1 MENFDGELKSMILK
15 WLKRGHPLEYVR
27 DTLASTL
34 QILDN
39 LPHSQDYLEAIKQ
52 GNKANTRESTT
63 ID

>member
-15 WLKRGHPLEYVR
+15 WLKRGHPPVYVR

-34 QILDN
+34 QIFDN
-39 LPHSQDYLEAIKQ
+39 LPHSQDYLEAIEQ
-52 GNKANTRESTT
+52 GNKANARASST

>member
-39 LPHSQDYLEAIKQ
+39 LPHSQDYLGAIKQ
-52 GNKANTRESTT
+52 GNETNARPTST

>member
-1 MENFDGELKSMILK
+1 MENFDSEIKSVILK
-15 WLKRGHPLEYVR
+15 WLKRGHSPVYVR

-34 QILDN
+34 QIFDN

-52 GNKANTRESTT
+52 GNDANARASRT